1 MNPAAPAPELRALA
15 PALAVVV
22 AQILAGLRTLVAA
35 RFRVPAMAPHA
46 NALGGY
52 LTRTWRR
59 FERLMARLAAGTPPR
74 PRAPFHPDTT
84 RTPQARDR
92 TPNPI
97 PRFPPLRPRGEL
109 WLIRALPNEAAA
121 IACQLQLQFD
131 LPHHA
136 ELLAASPQAARLLR
150 RVCRMLGVIFP
161 TQPGAQPEPPPP
173 PKPAPPDST
182 PPALAPNPARKSS
195 SAFARR
201 KSGPQN
207 SGPQKSS
214 RQKIK
219 PDPAA
224 PNQAQFV
231 TISYQASITAN
242 PGNAPP
248 PHDTPA
254 CDAPAG

>member
-1 MNPAAPAPELRALA
+1 MNPAPPAPDPRALTRDLA
-15 PALAVVV
+15 PALAAVV
-22 AQILAGLRTLVAA
+22 AQILGNLRALVAA

-59 FERLMARLAAGTPPR
+59 FERLMARLAAGTPSRTPSRPGAPVAPQSREPEPR
-74 PRAPFHPDTT
+74 PHR
-84 RTPQARDR
+84 
-92 TPNPI
+92 
-97 PRFPPLRPRGEL
+97 LPRGKL
-109 WLIRALPNEAAA
+109 WLILALPNEAAA
-121 IACQLQLQFD
+121 FASQLQLQFD

-231 TISYQASITAN
+231 TISYQSSITAN